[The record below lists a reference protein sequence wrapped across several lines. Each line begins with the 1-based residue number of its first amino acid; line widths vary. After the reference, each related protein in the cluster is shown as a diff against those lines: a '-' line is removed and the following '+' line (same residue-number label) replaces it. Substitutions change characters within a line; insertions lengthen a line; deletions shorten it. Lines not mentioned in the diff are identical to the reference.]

1 MRFPNAHE
9 GVQKIFSAEILMIIV
24 TLGTIVVQA
33 IALSGNDS
41 ERSFSIMAVVL
52 MAAGI
57 ISIIAFIMN
66 LLGIIQARKDEA
78 KFTYALYAV
87 IGGIVASLVQSAFPD
102 NGLVIGIA
110 NTFASVCS
118 ALATFYVIEGILS
131 LAEQLGN
138 DDMIAKGKR
147 ARIIVVTLWLV
158 VVILQ
163 LLGTFFGTGNET
175 LVVVESVLV
184 LSAGVLSI
192 ILFFVYLSFLS
203 KSRVMLGQ

>member
-9 GVQKIFSAEILMIIV
+9 GVKKIFTAEVLMLIV
-24 TLGTIVVQA
+24 TLGTLIVNGLAMSQNRSDGLIAAAA
-33 IALSGNDS
+33 IVL
-41 ERSFSIMAVVL
+41 VV
-52 MAAGI
+52 AGI

-87 IGGIVASLVQSAFPD
+87 IGGIVASLVQSAFLD

-192 ILFFVYLSFLS
+192 ILFFVYLSYLS